1 MIDLK
6 TFAAQY
12 LPEPEQAAA
21 IASLRDHASQQRPLE
36 EWRQL
41 WRRALVTPV
50 Q

>member
-1 MIDLK
+1 MINLE

-12 LPEPEQAAA
+12 LPESERAAA
-21 IASLRDHASQQRPLE
+21 IASLADHDGFKSLE

-41 WRRALVTPV
+41 WRRALVTPI